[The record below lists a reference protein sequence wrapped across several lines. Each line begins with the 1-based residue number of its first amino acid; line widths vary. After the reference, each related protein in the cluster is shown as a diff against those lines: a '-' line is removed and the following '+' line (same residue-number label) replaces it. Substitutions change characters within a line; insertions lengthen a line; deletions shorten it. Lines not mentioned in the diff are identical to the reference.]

1 MLEETLEV
9 LRAEYFAEGK
19 EQLFAFLPAFLSFGG
34 GEERYA
40 EVAPI
45 VGISLSA
52 LHVTVFRFRQ
62 RYRETLRRLIGD
74 TLQNEDDIDSELT
87 RLLVGAS

>member
-1 MLEETLEV
+1 
-9 LRAEYFAEGK
+9 
-19 EQLFAFLPAFLSFGG
+19 
-34 GEERYA
+34 
-40 EVAPI
+40 
-45 VGISLSA
+45 LSA